1 MPIYPYHCDNCNFYQ
16 TYYLHM
22 GARNTKIKCP
32 KCGKQL
38 KKFIGNGSC
47 FNLKGEGFFRKGIQ

>member
-1 MPIYPYHCDNCNFYQ
+1 
-16 TYYLHM
+16 M

-47 FNLKGEGFFRKGIQ
+47 FNLKGEGFFHKGIQ